1 MAVTAT
7 LSTRARG
14 GTPRARHAAW
24 LPQQRVEFLIDNFG
38 GVTKVAAALGVSKS
52 QPSRWKSG
60 AELPGPEAAR
70 RLVDLDHV
78 LSRALL
84 LWEPKTAVTWLESPN
99 GYLDRARPID
109 VLMTRGSSEVLDA
122 LDAALSGAY
131 A

>member
-1 MAVTAT
+1 
-7 LSTRARG
+7 
-14 GTPRARHAAW
+14 
-24 LPQQRVEFLIDNFG
+24 
-38 GVTKVAAALGVSKS
+38 VSKS

-70 RLVDLDHV
+70 RLVDLDHA